1 MFTHSLP
8 LPTLETLA
16 CFGPTHIFKKKIYDT
31 LGDVNPHIFRK
42 KIYDTLGD
50 AKIRRMDYE
59 LLERYFFSPC

>member
-50 AKIRRMDYE
+50 ALYAE
-59 LLERYFFSPC
+59 EVGFSQILKD

>member
-8 LPTLETLA
+8 LPTLETLS
-16 CFGPTHIFKKKIYDT
+16 CFGPTHIFNKKIYDT

-50 AKIRRMDYE
+50 ALYAE
-59 LLERYFFSPC
+59 EVGFSQILKD